1 MAPSKENL
9 AKSRLATLKIKL
21 STYKDEELAE
31 EAIVDNLRDDI
42 ARFKSGLQELEDAFC
57 ARIAGI
63 TDEVQINTH
72 ANEYSTLTR
81 DYEKFV
87 KDLEVKHKDKLHGPA
102 VPAAA
107 PQPTQAQKINV
118 LVACINTVKT
128 QARKDVD
135 KVKTDLEKEEILTAA
150 KRANYM
156 LLIEAVKEEIEVKM
170 FNHYKDIA
178 NLEPDRAVAR
188 MEAFTTDRN
197 SILPEVMDL
206 ICKVNEKSIQT
217 PGNLTNPQAQSTP
230 NATLVHAAPQDPNL
244 AHNQKAMQYM

>member
-81 DYEKFV
+81 DYERFV

-102 VPAAA
+102 V
-107 PQPTQAQKINV
+107 
-118 LVACINTVKT
+118 
-128 QARKDVD
+128 R
-135 KVKTDLEKEEILTAA
+135 
-150 KRANYM
+150 
-156 LLIEAVKEEIEVKM
+156 LL
-170 FNHYKDIA
+170 
-178 NLEPDRAVAR
+178 L
-188 MEAFTTDRN
+188 
-197 SILPEVMDL
+197 
-206 ICKVNEKSIQT
+206 
-217 PGNLTNPQAQSTP
+217 
-230 NATLVHAAPQDPNL
+230 
-244 AHNQKAMQYM
+244 HNQPKLRK